1 MTGDKMSDIIETARI
16 GSVLVITLNRPK
28 VNAINRALSR
38 ALYTAALQLQNDPD
52 LRVGLLTAKGD
63 RVFSAGWDFVE
74 AGQSDAENADKA
86 EQGSSYSPGGFGGI
100 TQLWDLKKPLI
111 VAVNGAAV
119 GGGFEI
125 ALAADIILM
134 SEGAYFELPEMQRGF
149 LPDAGGVQRLPRR
162 IPYNVAMEMVL
173 SGRRMLAAEAL
184 SWGLTHKVVPS
195 ADLQA
200 EALALATQV
209 AKGAPL
215 ALLALKEVMQAID
228 GQSLQDAMAM
238 TRVATSELP
247 TLNRM
252 WKSADAKEGPRAF
265 LEKRAPQWRGE

>member
-1 MTGDKMSDIIETARI
+1 MSDIVETVRI
-16 GSVLVITLNRPK
+16 GSVLLITLNRPK

-38 ALYTAALQLQNDPD
+38 ALYTAAMQLQNDPD
-52 LRVGLLTAKGD
+52 LRVGLLMAKGD
-63 RVFSAGWDFVE
+63 RVFCAGWDFVE
-74 AGQSDAENADKA
+74 AGQSDAESNEEA
-86 EQGSSYSPGGFGGI
+86 EQGSGYSPGGFGGI

-111 VAVNGAAV
+111 AAVNGAAV

-134 SEGAYFELPEMQRGF
+134 SENAYFELPEMQRGF

-162 IPYNVAMEMVL
+162 IPYNVAMEMIL

-195 ADLQA
+195 VELQA
-200 EALALATQV
+200 EALALATQIS
-209 AKGAPL
+209 KGAPL

-228 GQSLQDAMAM
+228 GRSLQEAMAM
-238 TRVATSELP
+238 TRAGASELP

-252 WKSADAKEGPRAF
+252 WKSADAKEGPQAF
-265 LEKRAPQWRGE
+265 LEKRVPQWRGE

>member
-1 MTGDKMSDIIETARI
+1 MSEIVETARI
-16 GSVLVITLNRPK
+16 GSVLLITLNRPK

-38 ALYTAALQLQNDPD
+38 ALYEAAQQLQADPD

-74 AGQSDAENADKA
+74 AGQSDAEGPEKT
-86 EQGSSYSPGGFGGI
+86 EQASSYSPGGFGGI

-111 VAVNGAAV
+111 AAVNGAAV

-134 SEGAYFELPEMQRGF
+134 SENAYFELPEMQRGF

-162 IPYNVAMEMVL
+162 IPYNVAMEMIL
-173 SGRRMLAAEAL
+173 SCRRMPAAEAL
-184 SWGLTHKVVPS
+184 SWGLTHKVVPP

-228 GQSLQDAMAM
+228 GRSLRDAMAM
-238 TRVATSELP
+238 TRAGASELP
-247 TLNRM
+247 VLNRM

-265 LEKRAPQWRGE
+265 LEKREPKWRGA